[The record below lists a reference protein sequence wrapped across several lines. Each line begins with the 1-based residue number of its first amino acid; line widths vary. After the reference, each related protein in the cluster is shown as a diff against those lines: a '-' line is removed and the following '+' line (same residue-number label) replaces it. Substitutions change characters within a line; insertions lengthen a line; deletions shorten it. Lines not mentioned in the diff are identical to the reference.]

1 MNRSTNGHAREHR
14 DSGIEV
20 IIVGAGPS
28 GLVLALMLGQKGVKV
43 TLLDAALSLDA
54 QPRAT
59 HYAAPA
65 VDELR
70 RAGVLDEIL
79 SLGFIPNG
87 VAWRKLDGTLLAC
100 MTPESVPKENRMVC
114 LPLDKMSKI
123 VYSHLEKEPSVEVK
137 WGHRVVGIGQS
148 EESAWVEAQTDEGE
162 KRLKAD
168 YIVGCDG
175 GNSQIRRSLFGDMAF
190 PGRTWDEQIVAT
202 NVYYDMSKFNW
213 MDSNFI
219 VDPEHWYMVAK
230 IQTDGLLRITYGDI
244 SGLSRE
250 EYIKRQPMKF
260 RQMLPGHP
268 EPSEYKLTNISPYK
282 VHQRCAEKFRVG
294 RFLLAADAAHLCNPF
309 GGLGLTG
316 GLVDVGNLY
325 DCLVGIHLGKASSE
339 ILDKYDSVRRQKY
352 HEIIDVVSSQNLRL
366 LLENPDTSEK
376 VAAFADIC
384 RKAGN
389 DEKLSRKMQL
399 FSNDIKYDFT
409 QHYYDNAST
418 PFDVSH

>member
-1 MNRSTNGHAREHR
+1 M
-14 DSGIEV
+14 V
-20 IIVGAGPS
+20 VGAGPS
-28 GLVLALMLGQKGVKV
+28 GLVLSLLLAQKGVKV
-43 TLLDAALSLDA
+43 TILDAASALDA

-59 HYAAPA
+59 HYAAPT

-79 SLGFIPNG
+79 SLGFVPNG
-87 VAWRKLDGTLLAC
+87 VAWRKLDGTLLAA
-100 MTPESVPKENRMVC
+100 MTPESVPEGNRVVC

-123 VYSHLEKEPSVEVK
+123 VYARLEKEKGVEVK
-137 WGHRVVGIGQS
+137 WGHKVMDIGQD
-148 EESAWVEAQTDEGE
+148 EERAWVKVETTGGPGT
-162 KRLKAD
+162 LYAD

-175 GNSQIRRSLFGDMAF
+175 GNSQIRRSLFGNMAF

-202 NVYYDMSKFNW
+202 NTYYDMSKFNW
-213 MDSNFI
+213 LDSNFI

-244 SGLSRE
+244 PGLSRE

-260 RQMLPGHP
+260 KQILPGHP
-268 EPSEYKLTNISPYK
+268 EPSEYRLTNISPYK

-325 DCLVGIHLGKASSE
+325 DCLLGIHLGKASPE
-339 ILDKYDSVRRQKY
+339 ILDKYDQVRRQKY
-352 HEIIDVVSSQNLRL
+352 HEVIDVVSSQNLRL
-366 LLENPDTSEK
+366 LLEDPDTSEK
-376 VAAFADIC
+376 VDGFVDLC
-384 RKAGN
+384 RKAN
-389 DEKLSRKMQL
+389 EDKELSRKMQL

-409 QHYYDNAST
+409 KHYDESSST
-418 PFDVSH
+418 TTEVHSEPKDGMKVSHRSVVL